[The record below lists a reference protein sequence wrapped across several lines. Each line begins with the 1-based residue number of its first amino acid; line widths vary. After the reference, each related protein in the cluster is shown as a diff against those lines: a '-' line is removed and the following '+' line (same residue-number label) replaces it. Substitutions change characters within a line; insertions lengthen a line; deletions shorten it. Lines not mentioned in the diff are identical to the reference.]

1 MSVGRQSR
9 ARTHLAE
16 ARRKRALAQDA
27 NGDEQALAEAD
38 FTVSQAL
45 ARVVL
50 DEIEVNRAR
59 SRELE
64 REGLELR
71 IEGRLLLEMGMTT
84 ERGVRFVRLALRT
97 REWAERWRL
106 FIAELQALG
115 SNLQ

>member
-1 MSVGRQSR
+1 MSVGRHSR
-9 ARTHLAE
+9 ARTHLAQ

-71 IEGRLLLEMGMTT
+71 IEGRLLLEMPIGP
-84 ERGVRFVRLALRT
+84 ERGERFVELAVRAH
-97 REWAERWRL
+97 EWWSRWKL
-106 FIAELQALG
+106 FTVELAAIAATQH
-115 SNLQ
+115 